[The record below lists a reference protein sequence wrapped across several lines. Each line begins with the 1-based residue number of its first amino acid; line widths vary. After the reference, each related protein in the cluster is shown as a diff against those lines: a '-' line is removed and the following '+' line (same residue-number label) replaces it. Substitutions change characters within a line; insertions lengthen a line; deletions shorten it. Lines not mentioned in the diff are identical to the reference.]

1 MSRALPDMDR
11 LFVKICG
18 VTNADDAT
26 CAVESGADAIGFN
39 FYPSSKRFVVPEKA
53 REISEV
59 LGGSILRV
67 GVFVNP
73 ARDYVDATIRQV
85 ALNAIQFSGN
95 ETPDDVSGYKL
106 KVFKAIHIT
115 GVESLASL
123 NSYGVDAFL
132 LDTYRDEEFGGTG
145 ETFDWDV
152 ARKAK
157 QFGKVIL
164 AGGLTPENVS
174 TAVRLVQPYGID
186 VSSGVELRPGIKDHK
201 KIRDFILR
209 AREKD
214 VRHRA

>member
-1 MSRALPDMDR
+1 MDR

-26 CAVESGADAIGFN
+26 CAFESGADAIGFN
-39 FYPSSKRFVVPEKA
+39 FYPSSKRFIVPEKA
-53 REISEV
+53 REISEA
-59 LGGSILRV
+59 LDISILRV

-95 ETPDDVSGYKL
+95 ETPDDVSGYEL

-115 GVESLASL
+115 GVESLAAL
-123 NSYGVDAFL
+123 KLYGVDAFL
-132 LDTYRDEEFGGTG
+132 LDTHRDGDFGGTG

-164 AGGLTPENVS
+164 AGGLTPQNVS
-174 TAVRLVQPYGID
+174 AAVRLVQPYGVD
-186 VSSGVELRPGIKDHK
+186 VSSGVESRQGIKDHK
-201 KIRDFILR
+201 KIKDFIRR
-209 AREKD
+209 AREEHAQ
-214 VRHRA
+214 HRA

>member
-1 MSRALPDMDR
+1 MDR

-26 CAVESGADAIGFN
+26 YALKSGADAIGFN
-39 FYPSSKRFVVPEKA
+39 FYPSSKRFIVPEKA
-53 REISEV
+53 REISEE
-59 LGGSILRV
+59 LDISILRV

-95 ETPDDVSGYKL
+95 ETPDDVSGYQL

-115 GVESLASL
+115 GVESLAAMKL
-123 NSYGVDAFL
+123 YGVDAFL
-132 LDTYRDEEFGGTG
+132 LDTHRDGDFGGTG

-174 TAVRLVQPYGID
+174 AAVRLVRPYGVD
-186 VSSGVELRPGIKDHK
+186 VSSGVEARPGIKDHK
-201 KIRDFILR
+201 KIRDFIRR
-209 AREKD
+209 AREEHAQ
-214 VRHRA
+214 HRA